1 MDVILL
7 GARLLIAAVFALAG
21 IAKLLDL
28 SGSRRAVAGFGVPEA
43 FAEPVGLLLPIT
55 EIAIAVALI
64 PQPSARWGALAALI
78 LLLLFITGIS
88 INLARG
94 QRPDCHCFGQLYS
107 EPVGRGTLIRNGTL
121 VLIAA
126 FIATMGKSSPG
137 LDPFAWAGALTTP
150 EWVGVVLGTGVLV
163 LLASQCW
170 FLFRLLHQN
179 AELMVRLEAGAS
191 GALTGPTDSANVQ
204 GLPVGS
210 MAPEFALL
218 DVEDE
223 SVTLTDLRAHGKPVV
238 LLFTH
243 PDCGPCTALLPEVG
257 HWQREYGD
265 QVTLAVLS
273 GGAREV
279 NRTHRSEYGLSYV
292 LLQQDREIE
301 EVYQVNGT
309 PGAVIVDPDG
319 TIASPVQ
326 MGAEPIRSL
335 LGTLS
340 GLPSSPP
347 IPLLEKLSPLPP
359 EPTTPVIGDPAPDA
373 EFIDFTGKT
382 MRLSDFRGQ
391 ITLVLFWSS
400 TCGFCRQM
408 ESDLLAWEADP
419 LEGAPGLLVVL
430 NGATPGNQL
439 VNFRSPVVIDRDG
452 AVSEAFG
459 AYGTPM
465 AVLIA
470 ADGTVGSEVAAGS
483 EAVLTLARNRT
494 SPMEAANS
502 AG

>member
-1 MDVILL
+1 MDEILL
-7 GARLLIAAVFALAG
+7 GARLLIAAVFAVAG
-21 IAKLLDL
+21 VSKFADL
-28 SGSRRAVAGFGVPEA
+28 SGSRRAVAAFGVPERLA
-43 FAEPVGLLLPIT
+43 GPIGLFLPLAEV
-55 EIAIAVALI
+55 AVAVALL
-64 PQPSARWGALAALI
+64 PPRSAWWGALAAVI
-78 LLLLFITGIS
+78 LLLLFIIGIGV
-88 INLARG
+88 NLARG
-94 QRPDCHCFGQLYS
+94 QKPDCHCFGQLYS
-107 EPVGRGTLIRNGTL
+107 EPVGRGTLIRNGVL

-126 FIATMGKSSPG
+126 FIVLAGKGSPG
-137 LDPFAWAGALTTP
+137 RDPLAWAGALTSA

-163 LLASQCW
+163 LLAAQCW
-170 FLFRLLHQN
+170 FLFRLIHQN
-179 AELMVRLEAGAS
+179 AELMIRLEASAS
-191 GALTGPTDSANVQ
+191 GALTDSANVQ

-223 SVTLTDLRAHGKPVV
+223 TVTLTDLRAPGKPVM

-243 PDCGPCTALLPEVG
+243 PDCGPCMALLPEVG

-265 QVTLAVLS
+265 QVTVAVLS

-279 NRTHRSEYGLSYV
+279 NRSHRSEYGLRYM
-292 LLQQDREIE
+292 LLQQAREIE
-301 EVYQVNGT
+301 EAYAVNGT
-309 PGAVIVDPDG
+309 PGAVMVDPDG

-335 LGTLS
+335 LGTMS

-347 IPLLEKLSPLPP
+347 IPLLDKLSPLQR

-408 ESDLLAWEADP
+408 EPDLLAWEANP
-419 LEGAPGLLVVL
+419 PEQAPGLLVVL